1 MSQLFA
7 LGSFRHITVSY
18 TTVRNTS

>member
-1 MSQLFA
+1 MSQWFA
-7 LGSFRHITVSY
+7 LGSFRHITLSY

>member
-7 LGSFRHITVSY
+7 LGSFRHITLSY